1 MIDRFAVLVK
11 LAVLLS
17 LVIVVGS
24 VLLLDEVSELG
35 LCESP
40 VNVFDCEKLTVGVSE
55 RDSVGVSV
63 GLVESVTEGVG
74 IVSEKLEL
82 PELELNELVCV
93 VLPEPVNERVLDLVD
108 DGLEVSVRLL
118 VVERVGEASEAV

>member
-40 VNVFDCEKLTVGVSE
+40 VNVFDREKLTVGE
-55 RDSVGVSV
+55 RDSVGLFV

>member
-40 VNVFDCEKLTVGVSE
+40 VNVFDREKLTVGE
-55 RDSVGVSV
+55 RDSVGLFV

-82 PELELNELVCV
+82 PELELNVLVCV
-93 VLPEPVNERVLDLVD
+93 VLPELVNERVLELVD